1 MKPEVFYDGDCPLC
15 RKEINH
21 YIRLDTDQRV
31 NWRNIWQE
39 RDNLAKRGIEFSDA
53 MKWLHTTD
61 HNGDLHRG
69 VYSFVVIWREL
80 PYYRWL
86 ARVVVGLK
94 LIGLMDIVYQRFAR
108 RRFRSRC
115 KEGCQIPD

>member
-1 MKPEVFYDGDCPLC
+1 MKPEVFYDGGCPLC

-21 YIRLDTDQRV
+21 YIRLDTEQRV
-31 NWRNIWQE
+31 NWRDIWQARE
-39 RDNLAKRGIEFSDA
+39 TLTKRGVEFSDA

-69 VYSFVVIWREL
+69 AYSFVVIWREL

-86 ARVVVGLK
+86 ARLVVRLK
-94 LIGLMDIVYQRFAR
+94 LIGLMDVLYQRFAR